1 MKKRK
6 VLVLVKPVGGEITPF
21 DGAALEAALSL
32 EGAEV
37 SVLSMAP
44 PASRDALTALTRL
57 GDLRVILLSDPLYAG
72 SDTLATARI
81 LCAALDRIPHDLI
94 FCGRQST
101 DGDTAQVGPC
111 LAALRGVP
119 ALTNAMEMP
128 VLTGKT
134 VSVRTRF
141 GREKAPLPALLTF
154 ERFAILRAPSIFS
167 RAREIELWDN
177 KTVGAD
183 PALCGP
189 EGSPTRVLEAKENE
203 GGRRSCR
210 FITPEELPA
219 LLKELSGRGAKEE
232 IWPEAERKLP
242 HIAVIGERP
251 YRRAAAVA
259 ERVSVIRETE
269 PEAILR
275 EVERL
280 APSAVLF
287 PADLWGRR
295 TAPALQARLG
305 CGLCADC
312 TDLKTDGRSLF
323 LYRPARS
330 GNVIAKIVSAGLPL
344 ATVRCPEASGDL
356 IVAAGRGV
364 AGELDRVQAF
374 SDSLGAELCCSRPLV
389 DDGLLPYER
398 QVGLTGRTV
407 TPSVYLAVGISGAV
421 RHTCAIENAGTV
433 VAWNPDR
440 SARIF
445 DCADYGIAAPF

>member
-1 MKKRK
+1 MKKLN

-32 EGAEV
+32 DGAEV
-37 SVLSMAP
+37 TVLSMAP
-44 PASRDALTALTRL
+44 PAAREVLTSLTRL
-57 GDLRVILLSDPLYAG
+57 GPMRVILLSDPLFAG

-81 LCAALDRIPHDLI
+81 LREAIRKIPYDLI

-111 LAALRGVP
+111 LAALCGVP
-119 ALTNAMEMP
+119 ALTNAMEPP
-128 VLTGKT
+128 VFTGKT

-154 ERFAILRAPSIFS
+154 ERFTVLRAPSIFS
-167 RAREIELWDN
+167 RAGEIEVWDN
-177 KTVGAD
+177 RTVGAD
-183 PALCGP
+183 PALCGL
-189 EGSPTRVLEAKENE
+189 EGSPTRVLSVKENE

-210 FITPEELPA
+210 FITPAELPA
-219 LLKELSGRGAKEE
+219 LLDELAGKGAREE
-232 IWPEAERKLP
+232 HYPEAKKKLP

-251 YRRAAAVA
+251 QKRAAAVA
-259 ERVSVIRETE
+259 KRVSVIRETA

-275 EVERL
+275 EVKRL
-280 APSAVLF
+280 NPDAVLF

-295 TAPALQARLG
+295 TAPALQAALG

-312 TDLKTDGRSLF
+312 TDLKTDGKTLF

-330 GNVIAKIVSAGLPL
+330 GNVIAEIRSVGLPL
-344 ATVRCPEASGDL
+344 ATVRCPEPSGDR

-364 AGELDRVQAF
+364 SAELDRVRAF
-374 SDSLGAELCCSRPLV
+374 ADSLGAELCCSRPLV

-421 RHTCAIENAGTV
+421 RHTCAVENAGAV
-433 VAWNPDR
+433 IAWNPDR

-445 DCADYGIAAPF
+445 DCADYGVVAPF